1 MAQIETRGLTRTFG
15 DVRAVDGV
23 DLVVRPGGLTGFVG
37 GNGAG
42 KTTTM
47 RMIMGVL
54 RPDAG
59 EVLWGD
65 RPMTAADRQRFG
77 YMPEERGLYP
87 KQKVAEQL
95 AYLGQ
100 LSGMSSA
107 AAKSAVAE
115 HLELFSLGDRAGE
128 RVEALSLGNQQRVQ
142 IIAALMHGPTAL
154 ILDEPF
160 SGLDPAAV
168 DAMADILRD
177 RAASGVPVLFSSH
190 QLDLVERL
198 CDSLIVLARG
208 RVVAQ
213 GTVETLRAGGPTR
226 YRLVTAG
233 DVGPGHPLLPR
244 HPGGDGMSPQTTQPS
259 SATEVGQP
267 WLLVARREVATK
279 LVDRSF
285 LVGTLLTLALII
297 GFVVLQAV
305 LAERTRTY
313 DVVVTSSAQT
323 MADAVASQAPT
334 LDDGIRVTVV
344 PAADDAAAEGVRALP
359 LLLDRPVKVRDA
371 VLTQNA
377 DRAGTSV
384 AALTAGTTLESDVL
398 VGDADQRGFAQGM
411 AFALAVL
418 FYMASLIF
426 GMTLANSVVEEKQSR
441 IVEII
446 ATKIPVRHLLAG
458 KIAGNTV
465 LAVGQMALYAAIGLV
480 GLRFTPY
487 SSFLPSVSG
496 ALGWFLVFFLLG
508 FLLISCLWAV
518 AGALASRTE
527 DVQSTSTPVTMLL
540 VAIFFGSLLLD
551 GPAQTV
557 LSYVPPA
564 SAILMPQR
572 VLEGS
577 AQWWEPL
584 VALGILAVA
593 AGAVVLLAE
602 RLYRRSLLQT
612 QGRLS
617 IRRVGCW
624 SSQPAGRCRQPFG
637 DVRQVGGPD
646 HRVAGRSRV

>member
-1 MAQIETRGLTRTFG
+1 
-15 DVRAVDGV
+15 
-23 DLVVRPGGLTGFVG
+23 
-37 GNGAG
+37 
-42 KTTTM
+42 
-47 RMIMGVL
+47 
-54 RPDAG
+54 
-59 EVLWGD
+59 
-65 RPMTAADRQRFG
+65 
-77 YMPEERGLYP
+77 
-87 KQKVAEQL
+87 
-95 AYLGQ
+95 
-100 LSGMSSA
+100 MS
-107 AAKSAVAE
+107 
-115 HLELFSLGDRAGE
+115 
-128 RVEALSLGNQQRVQ
+128 
-142 IIAALMHGPTAL
+142 T
-154 ILDEPF
+154 
-160 SGLDPAAV
+160 
-168 DAMADILRD
+168 
-177 RAASGVPVLFSSH
+177 
-190 QLDLVERL
+190 
-198 CDSLIVLARG
+198 
-208 RVVAQ
+208 
-213 GTVETLRAGGPTR
+213 
-226 YRLVTAG
+226 
-233 DVGPGHPLLPR
+233 
-244 HPGGDGMSPQTTQPS
+244 QTTQPS

-323 MADAVASQAPT
+323 MADAVARQAPT

-344 PAADDAAAEGVRALP
+344 PAADDADAWLTERDGSW
-359 LLLDRPVKVRDA
+359 LLVARDEVPSGLESVTATVVRDA

-617 IRRVGCW
+617 MRQAW
-624 SSQPAGRCRQPFG
+624 SAPE
-637 DVRQVGGPD
+637 
-646 HRVAGRSRV
+646 